1 MKKLTDNI
9 KNNKQVFGLKNKST
23 ILVLS
28 ILVLS
33 IIMLSVGIIGIITN
47 KSPENLVSLATLS
60 DSFILYIE
68 YHILVIAG
76 ALGIT
81 HVYLGFFK
89 QN

>member
-9 KNNKQVFGLKNKST
+9 NNIEQAFCVKNKST

-28 ILVLS
+28 I
-33 IIMLSVGIIGIITN
+33 IMLFVGIIGIITN
-47 KSPENLVSLATLS
+47 KSPENLASLATLS
-60 DSFILYIE
+60 SSFIIYIE
-68 YHILVIAG
+68 YHLLIIAG

-89 QN
+89 HN

>member
-9 KNNKQVFGLKNKST
+9 KNNKQVFGLKNKFT
-23 ILVLS
+23 

-33 IIMLSVGIIGIITN
+33 IIMLSIGIIGIITN

-60 DSFILYIE
+60 GSFILYIE